1 MASSSNA
8 SRKRRGKAVV
18 IDEEFDAYRFKT
30 AFHQQF
36 HNSYVASKDIIPD
49 TKFNLEEGEF
59 LEIQQQ
65 IELRRWKRLAK
76 PKLKVSQSI
85 IREFYAN
92 ARINE
97 DSDEDQ
103 PYFQTFVRGE
113 VVNFNMESIKVVL
126 RLDEQLDSDTSF
138 RRRMIPANQE
148 LENVIQ
154 DLCVQGSTWVLG
166 ARNNPLY
173 LRRRDLRPLARDLH
187 TTRHPLAFPNVIGRL
202 CEGAKVDYRA
212 PNSMEAVPKI
222 RPITVAVME
231 NIREYQKLQQE
242 QFQQLQAEQ
251 AQFHQEFTT
260 YVNDFSTLMDKVHT
274 ELEAEK
280 ERTSKLEGLVVGL
293 SLDTRANDTYAHWG
307 LQQCVPNLVPTNP
320 SSIPHRIRYNY

>member
-8 SRKRRGKAVV
+8 SRKRRGKAAVV
-18 IDEEFDAYRFKT
+18 DEEFDAYRFKT

-36 HNSYVASKDIIPD
+36 YNSYVASKDIIPD
-49 TKFNLEEGEF
+49 TKLNLEEREF
-59 LEIQQQ
+59 PEIQEQ
-65 IELRRWKRLAK
+65 IELRGWKRLAK

-103 PYFQTFVRGE
+103 PYFQTFVRGK
-113 VVNFNMESIKVVL
+113 VVNFNMESIKAVL

-138 RRRMIPANQE
+138 KRRMIPANQE

-173 LRRRDLRPLARDLH
+173 LRRRDLHPLARGWHEFIIHNILPTSNQSEVTMKRAVLIHCIIHGQIVRVERIIAEAMSEIVKDLH
-187 TTRHPLAFPNVIGRL
+187 TTRHPLAFPNVIARL
-202 CEGAKVDYRA
+202 CEGAKVDY
-212 PNSMEAVPKI
+212 
-222 RPITVAVME
+222 
-231 NIREYQKLQQE
+231 
-242 QFQQLQAEQ
+242 
-251 AQFHQEFTT
+251 
-260 YVNDFSTLMDKVHT
+260 
-274 ELEAEK
+274 
-280 ERTSKLEGLVVGL
+280 
-293 SLDTRANDTYAHWG
+293 
-307 LQQCVPNLVPTNP
+307 
-320 SSIPHRIRYNY
+320 